1 MERTMYKYSREKCI
15 ETMVK
20 NVSICCTTKRY
31 ILDPN
36 QFHRIKAMLL
46 KEYDGKKA
54 EKYE

>member
-1 MERTMYKYSREKCI
+1 MKRTMYKYSREKCI

-20 NVSICCTTKRY
+20 NVSICCATKRY